1 MAEKSKAGE
10 RDAAAD
16 KPGFQP
22 FDPAAIEPYIVKDP
36 EALTVNMARTV
47 EQLGKAA
54 SRKSRNTG

>member
-1 MAEKSKAGE
+1 MAEDSKAGT
-10 RDAAAD
+10 RDAAGA

-36 EALTVNMARTV
+36 EALTVNLARTV

-54 SRKSRNTG
+54 SA